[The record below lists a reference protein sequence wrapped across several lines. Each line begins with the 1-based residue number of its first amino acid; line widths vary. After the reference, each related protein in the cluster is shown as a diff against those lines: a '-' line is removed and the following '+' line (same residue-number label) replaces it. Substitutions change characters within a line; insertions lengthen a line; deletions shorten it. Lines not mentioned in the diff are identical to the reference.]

1 MSDNNLDIY
10 LLNTPQPGVER
21 ATLVRN
27 LATTFKK
34 EVPVIEKMLR
44 KPRSLLKANVDPAT
58 AAKYKNAILKAGGK
72 CELVAHGEDLFPS
85 DALNPVEPRPVLT
98 VAPFEATSLAPAV
111 DPAPTEDEP
120 VHSADNNGASPYSAP
135 ATNAQQEKEYF
146 CYNCGRLI
154 AVGWDNCPYCQAQ
167 QVQLKSKDKATAGV
181 LAFFLGGF
189 GIHRFYLGQ
198 WWGIFYL
205 LFWVT
210 LIPSI
215 VSFIEAFV
223 FWCTSKQNWQNKYGH
238 VPAASTGFKVAIGA
252 ACVVA
257 FFFVVGI
264 LAAVS
269 LPAYQDY
276 TARSKV
282 HQGLSLVNQTR
293 DKVSAVIQKKKFYPT
308 ENVLA
313 GLPENISNEFVS
325 SITLDEGAQMTV
337 KFRIPHL
344 EQRNQNSI
352 IWTPVEEGGAI
363 TWNCLGGS
371 MPDKY
376 RVMECRGGSG
386 AINVQPSTNKSL
398 QNIRIYSD
406 DKGVSLMVPDNWK
419 GNRTLNEAAILGV
432 ANPASEVYAI
442 VIDEAKSDFDSPLS
456 LSEYLDL
463 HISNME
469 VTLKDFRQVGPA
481 RSLQINNLPA
491 RQQVVSGVAENL
503 KITYLLT
510 TVETDTYLYIIYTWT
525 LSSLFEKNQPLLNKV
540 STSFSAHTGGE

>member
-1 MSDNNLDIY
+1 MSDDNLDIY

-44 KPRSLLKANVDPAT
+44 KPRSLLKADVDSAT

-72 CELVAHGEDLFPS
+72 CELVSHGEDLFPS

-98 VAPFEATSLAPAV
+98 VAPFEPTALAPAV
-111 DPAPTEDEP
+111 DPAPDEP
-120 VHSADNNGASPYSAP
+120 VDKADHNGESPYSAP
-135 ATNAQQEKEYF
+135 TTNVQQEKEYF

-167 QVQLKSKDKATAGV
+167 QVQLHSKDKTTAGL

-215 VSFIEAFV
+215 ISFIEAFV
-223 FWCTSKQNWQNKYGH
+223 FWFTSKQTWQNKYGH
-238 VPAASTGFKVAIGA
+238 VPAASSGFKVAVGV

-257 FFFVVGI
+257 CIFVIGI

-293 DKVSAVIQKKKFYPT
+293 DKVTAVIKEKHFYPT
-308 ENVLA
+308 ENLLA
-313 GLPENISNEFVS
+313 GLPEKISNEFVS
-325 SITLDEGAQMTV
+325 SITLGEGARMTV

-352 IWTPVEEGGAI
+352 VWTPVEENGVI
-363 TWNCLGGS
+363 TWSCLGGS

-386 AINVQPSTNKSL
+386 AVDSASHNTQGKGLKNK
-398 QNIRIYSD
+398 RFYSD
-406 DKGVSLMVPDNWK
+406 DKRISLTVPDNWK
-419 GNRTLNEAAILGV
+419 GNRSLNEVAILGV
-432 ANPASEVYAI
+432 DNQISQAFAI
-442 VIDEAKSDFDSPLS
+442 VIDEDKNDFDSAVAIT
-456 LSEYLDL
+456 EYLDM
-463 HISNME
+463 HIGNME
-469 VTLKDFRQVGPA
+469 SALKDFRLLEPA
-481 RSLQINNLPA
+481 RSLQIKNLPA
-491 RQQVVSGVAENL
+491 RQQVISGIADGL

-510 TVETDTYLYIIYTWT
+510 AVETDTHFYIIYAWT
-525 LSSLFEKNQPLLNKV
+525 LTSLFERNQPMLNKV
-540 STSFSAHTGGE
+540 STSFTVHN